1 MKDREKINNNMENDE
16 LEDDDLEIEFVDND
30 FVEQD
35 IEDTHNKSDGKI
47 EFEEVTDDEDDYEND
62 DYNEVAED
70 EDYLDDE
77 EDDDEFDENDIEYNP
92 DADYNGE
99 YIKQKL
105 TKSQIIN
112 RVIAGMGIAIAAF
125 TIFYSAVAYGML
137 NKDDTQATEPETETT
152 PAAQEETKEPGEN
165 EFFVSTN
172 SDENISDNI
181 KDLINDVKLDETK
194 TGHSKVDD
202 NVNNILKMTTKSD
215 MNTYENVRNIYDY
228 MMYFYDIKSNSF
240 VDEDTVYDFCSNYE
254 FTSSFDMELMYRA
267 NKLFETKSG
276 DSKDYACGFTVL
288 LRRLGFEAYYI
299 DGERKTETSYENRG
313 YTLVVINGKQYIF
326 DVAAEDELSAG
337 SKVEYKVFCK
347 TLDELKD
354 SYSDDGIKESMEK
367 FENFKT
373 LGAFSFNAKISTS
386 SGDSDSGSVS
396 YSGSDNSTSV
406 GDMTIDISDTVYFK
420 GSVSGSKSNIWKL
433 IAKVYDENMNYV
445 TEETLYSEKN
455 NEVSDEVS
463 YRPARGGYVKLSYIV
478 TDNNGRTCSI
488 SIMLKV
494 NGDDEPETTKN
505 EPTTEHIASS
515 GEIE

>member
-1 MKDREKINNNMENDE
+1 MKDRENINNDNLENDE
-16 LEDDDLEIEFVDND
+16 LEDEDLEIEFVDND
-30 FVEQD
+30 FADQD
-35 IEDTHNKSDGKI
+35 IEANHNNSDGTI
-47 EFEEVTDDEDDYEND
+47 ELEEVTDDEDDYEND
-62 DYNEVAED
+62 GYNEITDDND
-70 EDYLDDE
+70 EYVDGDDE
-77 EDDDEFDENDIEYNP
+77 DDEFDEDDIEYNP

-99 YIKQKL
+99 DIKQKL
-105 TKSQIIN
+105 TKSQIVN

-125 TIFYSAVAYGML
+125 TIFYGAVAYGML
-137 NKDDTQATEPETETT
+137 NKDDTQATETETT
-152 PAAQEETKEPGEN
+152 PVAEEETKAPGEN

-172 SDENISDNI
+172 SDENISDDV
-181 KDLINDVKLDETK
+181 KDLLNDAKLDETK
-194 TGHSKVDD
+194 TGHSKLDD
-202 NVNNILKMTTKSD
+202 NANNILKMTTKSD

-228 MMYFYDIKSNSF
+228 MMYFYDVKSNSF
-240 VDEDTVYDFCSNYE
+240 VDDDTVYDFCSNYE

-288 LRRLGFEAYYI
+288 LRRLGLEAYYI

-337 SKVEYKVFCK
+337 AKVEYKVFCK

-354 SYSDDGIKESMEK
+354 SYSDDGIKESMDK
-367 FENFKT
+367 FEDFKT
-373 LGAFSFNAKISTS
+373 LGAFSFNTKISTS

-406 GDMTIDISDTVYFK
+406 GDMTIDVSDTVYFK
-420 GSVSGSKSNIWKL
+420 GSVSGSKSNTWKL
-433 IAKVYDENMNYV
+433 IAKVYDKNMNYV
-445 TEETLYSEKN
+445 TEETLYSESN
-455 NEVSDEVS
+455 DETTDEVS
-463 YRPARGGYVKLSYIV
+463 YRPARSGYVKLSYIV

-488 SIMLKV
+488 SVMLKV
-494 NGDDEPETTKN
+494 NGYDEPETTKN